1 MKNDRESIVIIKR
14 NHQSQEVWRYSGWI
28 VERSTR
34 GVLVEALFN
43 RSDLPFHGLVFK
55 QNDRFLELYLNDH
68 WFNIFQIHDRDSNQ
82 LKAWYCNVTRP
93 VEFKDDHIAYD
104 DLALDLLVYPDG
116 KQLVLDRDDF
126 EALELSRFDRKMAE
140 AGLKLLQRMLK
151 NPARFN
157 MYMLLGR
164 D

>member
-1 MKNDRESIVIIKR
+1 MNDDRQPILIIKR

-28 VERSTR
+28 IERSER
-34 GVLVEALFN
+34 GILVEALFN
-43 RSDLPFHGLVFK
+43 RTDLPFHGLVFK
-55 QNDRFLELYLNDH
+55 QNDRFLELYLYDH
-68 WFNIFQIHDRDSNQ
+68 WFNIFQIHDRDSGQ
-82 LKAWYCNVTRP
+82 LKAWYCNITRP
-93 VEFKDDHIAYD
+93 VKFINDHIAYD

-116 KQLVLDRDDF
+116 KQLVLDRNDF
-126 EALELSRFDRKMAE
+126 EALDLPLFDRKMAE

-157 MYMLLGR
+157 MHVLLGR